1 MMGPDRSTN
10 DRRKERPMIS
20 RRADARWE
28 GDLKQGQGNLK
39 LGSGAF
45 DGPYS
50 FGSRFES
57 APGTN
62 PEELLGAAHAG
73 CFTMWLANA
82 LAGAGHVPTRVETTA
97 TVHLDKVGEG
107 FSVTGIDL
115 RTVGRV
121 PGLSADEFRRWAEKG
136 KTDCIISRALSVPM
150 TLEAVLD
157 NSE

>member
-1 MMGPDRSTN
+1 
-10 DRRKERPMIS
+10 MIS

-28 GDLKQGQGNLK
+28 GDLKQGKGHIK

-45 DGPYS
+45 EGHYH
-50 FGSRFES
+50 FGTRFEN

-62 PEELLGAAHAG
+62 PEELLGAAHAA
-73 CFTMWLANA
+73 CFTMALSHM
-82 LAGAGHVPTRVETTA
+82 LAGAGHPPTKVETTA

-107 FSVTGIDL
+107 MSITGIDL

-121 PGLSADEFRRWAEKG
+121 PGITAEEFQRSAEAT
-136 KTDCIISRALSVPM
+136 KTNCIVSRALSVPM
-150 TLEAVLD
+150 KLEAVLD